1 MKSSEN
7 TVLEANRGCARPGSN
22 KYWECNCFTTGH
34 LLSIK
39 SEQTLNKVIYG
50 HLQTMKDNTN
60 LCPMCKLPV
69 KALGT
74 RKRDT
79 RTASPAEGRASSWR
93 QNKLLKPWQPTVLWD
108 WEERVSVSWRNV
120 FWGNKSWSTFWISV
134 KFWSAGENSRR
145 HCGQRQ
151 DGEIE
156 MKEPWGQVRR
166 HRGRCGNSHSRTERG
181 HCVDRLG
188 VGNGSE
194 MRLGEFGFSSWT
206 RRPHAGVLARAGR
219 EERSVSWRMVNLWA
233 VCMTERAEGGG
244 DLDVVLPEK
253 WVTWNTEE

>member
-166 HRGRCGNSHSRTERG
+166 HRRPMWEFTQQDRERTLCGQIGGWEWQWNETGRIWLQLLNQETPCRCFSKSRT
-181 HCVDRLG
+181 
-188 VGNGSE
+188 
-194 MRLGEFGFSSWT
+194 
-206 RRPHAGVLARAGR
+206 RR
-219 EERSVSWRMVNLWA
+219 
-233 VCMTERAEGGG
+233 
-244 DLDVVLPEK
+244 EK
-253 WVTWNTEE
+253 RFMKDG